1 MKKVLYIDMD
11 GVLNLFEHD
20 PDARTNMW
28 KDGYF
33 HDISPRENIES
44 DLIMLSGYFDEI
56 VILTKCIA
64 RDGVKAEKRE
74 FVGMYLS
81 HVDRLSMVFVPY
93 GRSKADYIDP
103 GCFTVLLD
111 DGLKNIMECEG
122 KCDVA
127 VLFQENRDYEYKNM
141 VHEVGGV
148 IRFLPQWMMHPETA

>member
-1 MKKVLYIDMD
+1 MPPSRGMKRMKKVLYIDMD

-74 FVGMYLS
+74 IC
-81 HVDRLSMVFVPY
+81 R
-93 GRSKADYIDP
+93 KAFITRGQP
-103 GCFTVLLD
+103 VHGVRPVWQVKG
-111 DGLKNIMECEG
+111 GL
-122 KCDVA
+122 
-127 VLFQENRDYEYKNM
+127 
-141 VHEVGGV
+141 H
-148 IRFLPQWMMHPETA
+148 